1 MTSFL
6 VNGGLVLIS
15 LGLLAGGLGAPIPED
30 PFLVAAGILA
40 NGEGYAYAAWTL
52 FVVLTAVLLGDTIL
66 YWGARRLGPRML
78 ERPFVKKI
86 LPPARMATI
95 HALNEKHGG
104 RLIFLARFV
113 AGFRSAVFI
122 LAAVD
127 KMPFHRFMLWDILG
141 AVISVPLAVAVG
153 YFGAEY
159 AKRFQVVQ
167 HALVGLAVV
176 AVIGFVIHY
185 LVRRRR
191 AKELAAD

>member
-1 MTSFL
+1 MTAFL
-6 VNGGLVLIS
+6 VNGGLVLIA

-30 PFLVAAGILA
+30 PFLVAAGVLA
-40 NGEGYAYAAWTL
+40 NGEGYTYAAWTL
-52 FVVLTAVLLGDTIL
+52 FVVLSAVLVGDTIL

-78 ERPFVKKI
+78 QRPFVKKI
-86 LPPARMATI
+86 LPPHRMDKI

-127 KMPFHRFMLWDILG
+127 KMPFHRFILWDILG
-141 AVISVPLAVAVG
+141 AIISVPLAVAVG

-167 HALVGLAVV
+167 HALVGLAVFV
-176 AVIGFVIHY
+176 LIAFAVHY
-185 LVRRRR
+185 FLRRRR
-191 AKELAAD
+191 EKNLTA